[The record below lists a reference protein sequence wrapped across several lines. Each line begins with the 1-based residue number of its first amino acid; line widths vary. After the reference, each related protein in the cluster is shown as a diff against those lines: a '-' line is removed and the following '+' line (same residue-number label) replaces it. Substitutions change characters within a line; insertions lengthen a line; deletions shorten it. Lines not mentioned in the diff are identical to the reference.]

1 MSDDNDDGELE
12 AYVPVR
18 AVQAVAI
25 RLFRDKLEA
34 IVPTLKELE
43 ASLDKDTMDKVGAL
57 VADLMTM
64 GVVLSLHMDPEG
76 GRFDGVSMGDAITRL
91 AHELSMEDDE
101 EKRTL
106 N

>member
-1 MSDDNDDGELE
+1 MTDDNDDEPME

-34 IVPTLKELE
+34 TVPTLKELE
-43 ASLDKDTMDKVGAL
+43 AALDEATMEKVGVL
-57 VADLMTM
+57 MADLMTM
-64 GVVLSLHMDPEG
+64 GITLSLHMDPDG
-76 GRFDGVSMGDAITRL
+76 SRFDGMPMGDAIQML
-91 AHELSMEDDE
+91 ASELAASTGE
-101 EKRTL
+101 ERTL